1 LSRLFANQQL
11 NSLFNLTNKYK
22 KMAQFSRLEV
32 AQAMKDTGM
41 IPLFFHNDIEL
52 SKKVLKA
59 CYDGGARL
67 MEFTARGDFAHE
79 VFGELTKY
87 AIAELPGM
95 IMGVGSVTDGA
106 AASLYMAL
114 GANFIV
120 TPVLREDIAIACNRK
135 KVLWSPGCGSLTEIA
150 RAEELGCEIVKL
162 FPGDLYGPKFVK
174 GIKGPQP
181 WTSIMPTGGVS
192 PTKENLSGWFD
203 AGVTCVGMGSQL
215 ISKDIIANKDYAK
228 LEKDVKAALAIIE
241 AVRK

>member
-1 LSRLFANQQL
+1 
-11 NSLFNLTNKYK
+11 
-22 KMAQFSRLEV
+22 MAQFTRIEV
-32 AQAMKDTGM
+32 ASAMKETGM
-41 IPLFFHNDIEL
+41 VPLFFSSDLEL

-87 AIAELPGM
+87 AITNLPGM

-106 AASLYMAL
+106 AASLYMQL

-120 TPVLREDIAIACNRK
+120 TPVLREDIAVVCNRR
-135 KVLWSPGCGSLTEIA
+135 KVLWSPGCGSLTEIS

-162 FPGDLYGPKFVK
+162 FPGSTYGPGFVK
-174 GIKGPQP
+174 AIKGPQP
-181 WTSIMPTGGVS
+181 WTSIMPTGGVNTS
-192 PTKENLSGWFD
+192 EENLSAWFD

-215 ISKDIIANKDYAK
+215 ISKEILASKDFESLEQTVAK
-228 LEKDVKAALAIIE
+228 TLALIQ
-241 AVRK
+241 KLKK